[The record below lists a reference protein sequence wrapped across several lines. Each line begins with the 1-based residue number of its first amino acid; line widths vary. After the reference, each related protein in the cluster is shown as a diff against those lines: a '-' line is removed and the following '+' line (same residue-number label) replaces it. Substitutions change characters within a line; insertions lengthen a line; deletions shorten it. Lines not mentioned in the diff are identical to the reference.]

1 MSLAAATAGLKKF
14 VITREDVHVRTRPE
28 LVFLPPLGGLS
39 DQSDGA
45 VDTLEVSRQ
54 SDLVALS
61 SATDRICNNDQLFHR
76 PWPGLAWSDYNF
88 SSDQNLLDLIC
99 NI

>member
-54 SDLVALS
+54 SHLVALS
-61 SATDRICNNDQLFHR
+61 PATHRSDNEELFNP
-76 PWPGLAWSDYNF
+76 PWPGLTIISRQTKISW
-88 SSDQNLLDLIC
+88 I
-99 NI
+99 